1 MGLESSV
8 PHLRKMQLSD
18 VDQVVN
24 VHLSSFQGFFLT
36 FLGPRFLSLLY
47 GYLVSSAH
55 GVGYVSLD
63 HGDEIVGFV
72 CGSTQPA
79 GFYRTFF
86 KNQWRR
92 IMLATLWPLI
102 CRPSIGPRL
111 LRAVLYP
118 PQASTAQGTA
128 TLMSIAVLPERQNK
142 GIGKMLVQEFLI
154 EMQRKGAQQVNL
166 TTDKEN
172 NDSVN
177 VFYRRLGFQL
187 VRSFAT
193 PEGRWMN
200 EYAISLGRGAGGQG
214 SRGAGETGR
223 GGAEEMG

>member
-1 MGLESSV
+1 MGLGSPG

-18 VDQVVN
+18 VDQVVK

-47 GYLVSSAH
+47 RYFVSSAH
-55 GVGYVSLD
+55 GVGYVSVD
-63 HGDEIVGFV
+63 HGHELVGFV
-72 CGSTQPA
+72 CGSTQPS
-79 GFYRTFF
+79 GFFRTFF
-86 KNQWRR
+86 KNQWWR
-92 IMLATLWPLI
+92 IILAALWPLI
-102 CRPSIGPRL
+102 RHPSIGPRL

-118 PQASTAQGTA
+118 PQTSTAQGTA
-128 TLMSIAVLPERQNK
+128 TLMSIAVLPGRQNK
-142 GIGKMLVQEFLI
+142 GIGKMLVQEFLG
-154 EMQRKGAQQVNL
+154 EMQRRGAQRVNL

-177 VFYRRLGFQL
+177 AFPHCLGFQL

-200 EYAISLGRGAGGQG
+200 EYVVLNP
-214 SRGAGETGR
+214 
-223 GGAEEMG
+223 

>member
-1 MGLESSV
+1 MGLES
-8 PHLRKMQLSD
+8 PALHLREMQLSD
-18 VDQVVN
+18 VDQVVK
-24 VHLSSFQGFFLT
+24 VHLSSFQGFFLS

-72 CGSTQPA
+72 CGSTQPS
-79 GFYRTFF
+79 GFFRTFF
-86 KNQWRR
+86 KNQWWR
-92 IMLATLWPLI
+92 IMLTTLWPLI
-102 CRPSIGPRL
+102 RRPSIGPRL

-118 PQASTAQGTA
+118 PQASIAQGTA
-128 TLMSIAVLPERQNK
+128 TLMSIAVLPERQNN
-142 GIGKMLVQEFLI
+142 GIGKMLVREFLD
-154 EMQRKGAQQVNL
+154 EMQRRGAQRVNL

-177 VFYRRLGFQL
+177 AFYHCLGFQL
-187 VRSFAT
+187 VRSLAT

-200 EYAISLGRGAGGQG
+200 EYAINLS
-214 SRGAGETGR
+214 SGESD
-223 GGAEEMG
+223 A